1 MNPKVKGSICG
12 IVAAVCY
19 GTNPLGALPLYAQ
32 GIGPQSVLL
41 YRFAVAALLLALL
54 MVARRQSLAVS
65 ARELA
70 ILLPLGAL
78 FAVSSLTLFI
88 SFHYLDAG
96 VASTILFVYP
106 VMVAVIMTVFFR
118 ERLTA
123 ATVVSIGLALCGI
136 VLLSNGDGGKP
147 VSAFGIVLVLVSSL
161 SYAIYIVAV
170 NRSPLRMSSFA
181 LTFYVLLAATATVAA
196 YAAVSGN
203 SLQWLHGA
211 SQWAPALM
219 LAVLPTIMSL
229 VLMAVAVRL
238 IGSTPTAIM
247 GALEPLTA
255 VLIGIGVFG
264 EPFTMRL
271 AVGIVLI
278 LVAVMLIIAGK
289 SLSTRPLKA
298 AIGFAGH
305 MLHTVWLWK

>member
-65 ARELA
+65 ARQLA

-229 VLMAVAVRL
+229 VL
-238 IGSTPTAIM
+238 IGRGRAPHRVDAHRHH
-247 GALEPLTA
+247 GRA
-255 VLIGIGVFG
+255 
-264 EPFTMRL
+264 
-271 AVGIVLI
+271 
-278 LVAVMLIIAGK
+278 
-289 SLSTRPLKA
+289 
-298 AIGFAGH
+298 
-305 MLHTVWLWK
+305 